1 MSDFN
6 ADEFPALNKIRTV
19 AYGYNF
25 FPLAK
30 VKCDQF
36 STDDTKKVFHLVQ
49 KIGSHRFQV
58 LVEPDEIPG

>member
-1 MSDFN
+1 MSDYN

-19 AYGYNF
+19 AFEYNF

-36 STDDTKKVFHLVQ
+36 STDDSLKVYHLAQFH
-49 KIGSHRFQV
+49 GSHRVQI
-58 LVEPDEIPG
+58 LVDPAEIPG